1 MAWLAQSHLIL
12 MNTQRKGMKHQKMLC
27 FLHNYKSVYAE
38 GSLCFIYAHPVAVVV
53 FFPTMLNSAATSH
66 VIVSL
71 CLLDVSIDLRCG
83 VTGILLWPQADTSWI
98 GCDQPAA
105 ENLKGWSAARGKWKK
120 KNAVSRTTWSH
131 ALLIMHILLFGF
143 FSICVH
149 QAQKKNNM
157 GLPVW

>member
-12 MNTQRKGMKHQKMLC
+12 MNTQRKRMKHKKCFVFNIITNQSVQKGASVLFML
-27 FLHNYKSVYAE
+27 
-38 GSLCFIYAHPVAVVV
+38 IQWI
-53 FFPTMLNSAATSH
+53 FFSPTMLNSAATSH

-83 VTGILLWPQADTSWI
+83 VTGILLWPQADTCWI
-98 GCDQPAA
+98 GCHQPAA
-105 ENLKGWSAARGKWKK
+105 ENLAGWSAARGKWKK
-120 KNAVSRTTWSH
+120 KQHSLQDHMITCTFNYAHSSRV
-131 ALLIMHILLFGF
+131 FF

-157 GLPVW
+157 GLPAG